1 MAEFKIGDKLL
12 HPLYGAGTVVAIEE
26 QRDNGT
32 VRQYYVIELVRPTGR
47 LLTRVDRAEQ
57 MGLRKPIS
65 KKDRAKL
72 LRILS
77 GTPTTLPEDY
87 PKRRKKINERL
98 REGSFVEIGQVVRD
112 LAWRKSEG
120 NATMGDRRLLKRAK
134 EVLAEELAA
143 SNGVAKEEAMVRIE
157 SVIERKVSA
166 WEEDSQ

>member
-1 MAEFKIGDKLL
+1 MARFKIGDKLL

-32 VRQYYVIELVRPTGR
+32 VRDYYVIELVRPTGR
-47 LLTRVDRAEQ
+47 LLTPVDRAEQ

-65 KKDRAKL
+65 KKARAKL

-77 GTPTTLPEDY
+77 GTPTRLPEDY
-87 PKRRKKINERL
+87 AKRRKKINETL

-143 SNGVAKEEAMVRIE
+143 SDGVAKDEAMERIE
-157 SVIERKVSA
+157 SVIERKVWA